1 MKHVDHQRLAALA
14 PSLRIANPAFER
26 DRELVARGIKRW
38 PDKKLTPFVELF
50 ERTTHGGWVPFGAEP
65 APTARWERPA
75 TWLRP
80 YQADAVDACL
90 AWDCGVVVAPCG
102 AGKTQVG
109 CGIIAAA
116 ITHLPSLVLVHTR
129 DLARQWRDRLKSLG
143 LPSLMPDGTSATAA
157 QLRRGEVEGWPGT
170 YIVTVQTL
178 VRLAGPLPQF
188 GVVIVDEAHHTP
200 ATTFTA
206 VLRRLRPRYLYG
218 LTATPEREDG
228 MTPVMY
234 AHLGPVR
241 YTVDRQHL
249 VELGQSL
256 TPRVVQVQ
264 TRCWTDES
272 EFGRMVNALTSDAKR
287 DAIILREVLLRA
299 KASPHPQ
306 LVLTSRVEH
315 AETFAAACR
324 DAGLRAMA
332 VTGQT
337 RERDAALDAVR
348 MGSVDVLVAT
358 QLADEGLDIPTL
370 DTLHLAAPSRAAARV
385 EQRVGRIMRPA
396 PGKSTP
402 VVYDYVDDDSLMIS
416 QWRSRMR
423 VYRNL
428 GVKLFER
435 R

>member
-1 MKHVDHQRLAALA
+1 M
-14 PSLRIANPAFER
+14 E
-26 DRELVARGIKRW
+26 
-38 PDKKLTPFVELF
+38 
-50 ERTTHGGWVPFGAEP
+50 
-65 APTARWERPA
+65 PA

-80 YQADAVDACL
+80 YQADAVKACL
-90 AWDCGVVVAPCG
+90 TWDCGVVVAPCG

-129 DLARQWRDRLKSLG
+129 DLASQWSDRLKSLG
-143 LPSLMPDGTSATAA
+143 ITAA
-157 QLRRGEVEGWPGT
+157 ICQGAAAMAAHFRKAEMDGHQRV

-206 VLRRLRPRYLYG
+206 VLRRLRPRYLFG

-249 VELGQSL
+249 VQMGQSL
-256 TPRVVQVQ
+256 TPRVVRVQ
-264 TRCWTDES
+264 TGCWTDES
-272 EFGRMVNALTSDAKR
+272 EFTRMVNALTSNPVR
-287 DAIILREVLLRA
+287 DAVILREVLLRA

-315 AETFAAACR
+315 AETLAASCR

-332 VTGQT
+332 VTGET

-348 MGSVDVLVAT
+348 TGCVDVLIAT
-358 QLADEGLDIPTL
+358 QLADEGLDIPSL
-370 DTLHLAAPSRAAARV
+370 DTLHLVAPSRAAARV

-396 PGKSTP
+396 PGKQTP